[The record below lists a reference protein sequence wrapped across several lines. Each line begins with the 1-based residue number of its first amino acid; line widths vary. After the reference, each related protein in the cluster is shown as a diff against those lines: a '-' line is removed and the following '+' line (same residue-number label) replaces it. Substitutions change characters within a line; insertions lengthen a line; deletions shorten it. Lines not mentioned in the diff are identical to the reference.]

1 MKLDMEAVLI
11 DKISKTYDDGTK
23 ALDNVSLTVPEGQIF
38 GLLGPNGAGKSTL
51 IGIISGT
58 VRKTSGTAKIFG
70 LDNSQDLQKIKMML
84 GVVPQEIVSE
94 PIFTVYEVLDFFS
107 GFYGVGKNDRRKRIN
122 DVLEAL
128 HLSDKKNA
136 KARNLSGGMK
146 RRLMVAK
153 ALIHNPKLIILDE
166 PTAGVDVE
174 LRLNIWN
181 YVEELNRNG
190 ATIIFTTHYLEE
202 AEKLC
207 KEVAIINKGKAIVQE
222 KTEKLKFLFGETTI
236 NATLEKTNFELIKKI
251 ETDTINFDGDQVKII
266 TKTGNESYYLQRLAT
281 MGSLLKVEIGQPSL
295 EDIFVKLVKQK

>member
-1 MKLDMEAVLI
+1 MEAVYI

-23 ALDNVSLTVPEGQIF
+23 ALDNVSIIVPEGKIF

-58 VRKTSGTAKIFG
+58 VQKTSGTAKIFG
-70 LDNSQDLQKIKMML
+70 IDNSNDLQKVKMML

-94 PIFTVYEVLDFFS
+94 PIFSVYEVLDFFA
-107 GFYGVGKNDRRKRIN
+107 GFYGVKKNDRKKRI
-122 DVLEAL
+122 DEVLEAL
-128 HLSDKKNA
+128 HLTNKRDT
-136 KARNLSGGMK
+136 KARHLSGGMK

-153 ALIHNPKLIILDE
+153 ALMHNPKLIILDE

-174 LRLNIWN
+174 LRQNIWN
-181 YVEELNRNG
+181 YVEELNRQG

-207 KEVAIINKGKAIVQE
+207 KEVAIINKGKVIVQE
-222 KTEKLKFLFGETTI
+222 QTEKLKYLFGETTI
-236 NATLEKTNFELIKKI
+236 DATLEKTGFNIDKKLD
-251 ETDTINFDGDQVKII
+251 TDVIAFNENHVKIT

-281 MGSLLKVEIGQPSL
+281 EGGLLKVEIGQPSL
-295 EDIFVKLVKQK
+295 EDIFVKLVRA